1 MARPLLLALPAALAV
16 SVVPA
21 VLVPTVANA
30 AVTEYQAENAT
41 ITNGV
46 VESNHAG
53 FTGAGFVNYD
63 NATGSAVEF
72 TVNSPTSA
80 AAKITF
86 RYSNGTSTNRPM
98 NIYLNDTLKQSGW
111 SFPGTGAWSTW
122 NTKTITL
129 GLKAGSNTIR
139 TVSSSANGGPNL
151 DRIDVDTPGGGTPD
165 TQAPSVPG
173 NLRSTGSTSSSV
185 SLAWDAATDNVG
197 VTGYVL
203 SNGQSVSGTSHTV
216 TGLSPDTEYTFSVQ
230 ARDAA
235 GNTSGASESVTVR
248 TQPGGGGGDTEAPSV
263 PGNLRST
270 GTTSSSISLAWNA
283 STDNVGVTGYTLSNG
298 QSVSSTTVTVTGL
311 TANTDYTFTVRAR
324 DAAGNQSGASNSVTV
339 RTQPG
344 GGGTRPHDI
353 NGLLRVCGVQ
363 LCNQYGKPI
372 QLRGASTHGIQWYH
386 QCSKPQWWDA
396 LTTDWNAD
404 FIRVAMYIQED
415 GYETDPRKFTDL
427 MHGYIEEA
435 TRRGIYVLVD
445 WHQLSPGD
453 PNYNLARAKTFFTE
467 IAQRHK
473 DKTNIIYDIANE
485 PNGTSWAKVKSYAE
499 QMIPVIRNIDPDS
512 LIVSGTNGW
521 STFGHSDGTSPS
533 EVLNNRVNATNF
545 MYSFHFYAQAHRD
558 AYLSVLDQVSSQV
571 PVFVTEF
578 GTQAASGG
586 GSNDFTMS
594 QKYIDL
600 MERKKISWANWNFSD
615 DGLTGAVFKTGTCAG
630 TTFAGTNVLKPA
642 GVWVRERMRTPD
654 NFPTS

>member
-1 MARPLLLALPAALAV
+1 MARPLKLIVPAALAIA
-16 SVVPA
+16 VVPA
-21 VLVPTVANA
+21 VANA
-30 AVTEYQAENAT
+30 AVVEYQAENAT

-53 FTGAGFVNYD
+53 HTGSGFVNYD
-63 NATGSAVEF
+63 NEIGSAVEF
-72 TVNSPTSA
+72 TVNAPAAGSA
-80 AAKITF
+80 KLTF
-86 RYSNGTSTNRPM
+86 RYANGTTVNRPM
-98 NIYLNDTLKQSGW
+98 DVFLNGALKQSKW
-111 SFPGTGAWSTW
+111 SFPGTGAWTTW
-122 NTKTITL
+122 TTKTITL
-129 GLKAGSNTIR
+129 TLNAGANTIR
-139 TVSSSANGGPNL
+139 TVATSANGGPNL
-151 DRIDVDTPGGGTPD
+151 DRLDVDAQGGGTPD

-173 NLRSTGSTSSSV
+173 SLRSTGST
-185 SLAWDAATDNVG
+185 A
-197 VTGYVL
+197 
-203 SNGQSVSGTSHTV
+203 
-216 TGLSPDTEYTFSVQ
+216 
-230 ARDAA
+230 
-235 GNTSGASESVTVR
+235 
-248 TQPGGGGGDTEAPSV
+248 
-263 PGNLRST
+263 
-270 GTTSSSISLAWNA
+270 SSISLAWNA
-283 STDNVGVTGYTLSNG
+283 STDNVGVTDYVLSNG
-298 QSVSSTTVTVTGL
+298 QTATGTTHTVSGL
-311 TANTDYTFTVRAR
+311 TPDTSYTFTVQAR
-324 DAAGNQSGASNSVTV
+324 DAAGNLSGASSSISA

-344 GGGTRPHDI
+344 TPGGTRPHDV

-363 LCNQYGKPI
+363 LCNQYGNPI
-372 QLRGASTHGIQWYH
+372 QLRGMSTHGIQWYH
-386 QCSKPQWWDA
+386 QCSKSQWWDA
-396 LTTDWNAD
+396 LVNDWNAD

-415 GYETDPRKFTDL
+415 GYETDPRKFTDM

-485 PNGTSWAKVKSYAE
+485 PNGTSWASVKSYAE
-499 QMIPVIRNIDPDS
+499 QMIPVIRAIDPDS

-521 STFGHSDGTSPS
+521 STFGHSDGQSPS
-533 EVLNNRVNATNF
+533 QVLNNKVNATNF
-545 MYSFHFYAQAHRD
+545 MYSFHFYAQAHKD

-600 MERKKISWANWNFSD
+600 MDRKKISWANWNFSD
-615 DGLTGAVFKTGTCAG
+615 DGLTGAVFKTGTCSG

-642 GVWVRERMRTPD
+642 GVWVRERIRTPD